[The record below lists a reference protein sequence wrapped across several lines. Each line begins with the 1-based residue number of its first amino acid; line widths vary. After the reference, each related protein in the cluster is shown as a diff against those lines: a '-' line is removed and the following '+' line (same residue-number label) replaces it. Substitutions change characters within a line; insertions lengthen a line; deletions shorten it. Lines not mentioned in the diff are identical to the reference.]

1 MTPKFSLQS
10 VLDYRHSRVEVLEVE
25 LGSLVQA
32 QKRGQTLLEAL
43 QESRQRLYGELDER
57 QRGEMDLF
65 MIAQLRSNLKMVG
78 ERMAEQQ
85 ARLQALAGQIQAKR
99 DEVVVARQDEEVLEN
114 LKRKESDRWQAEQAQ
129 AENRMQDDLYI
140 AQAYRSERSR
150 PEIGRAASW

>member
-1 MTPKFSLQS
+1 
-10 VLDYRHSRVEVLEVE
+10 VEVLEVE
-25 LGSLVQA
+25 LSSLVQA
-32 QKRGQTLLEAL
+32 QKRGQTMLEAL
-43 QESRQRLYGELDER
+43 KESRQRLYGELDER

-65 MIAQLRSNLKMVG
+65 MIAQLRTNLKMVG

-99 DEVVVARQDEEVLEN
+99 EEVVVARQDEEVLEN

-140 AQAYRSERSR
+140 AQAYRSDRSR
-150 PEIGRAASW
+150 PEVGRAAGW